1 MTNAKLG
8 RPSKEKNAILRGLV
22 SDLLW
27 FGRVETT
34 VAKAKSVRAKAE
46 KILTLA
52 INTYEDI
59 VKVEKE
65 VKDSN
70 GVKVKKTVTNDGP
83 SKLQARREMMSYLM
97 DRQELRKPK
106 ESIEAYTAR
115 TKDINHPLLEKIFNL
130 YAPKYAARIKEVGQ
144 GGGYTRIV
152 RLGQRRGD
160 SAEMA
165 VVELI

>member
-1 MTNAKLG
+1 
-8 RPSKEKNAILRGLV
+8 
-22 SDLLW
+22 
-27 FGRVETT
+27 
-34 VAKAKSVRAKAE
+34 
-46 KILTLA
+46 
-52 INTYEDI
+52 
-59 VKVEKE
+59 
-65 VKDSN
+65 
-70 GVKVKKTVTNDGP
+70 
-83 SKLQARREMMSYLM
+83 MMSYLM